1 MVDKT
6 IAYSNS
12 GGFWKTRYTF
22 VSSCYAFVDRCLIS
36 FNKFFTEAP
45 VWKHDDNGVARTKF
59 YGGEPSGSGI
69 AVTFNE
75 NPSQNKLYK
84 AFSLESTNNI
94 AGGLNIFTVNNSSN
108 PFQRKEIE
116 VGLLE
121 DRGGIM
127 YGHIGRETVAS
138 GANVKLVGR
147 IMGNNGVFSSAVIP
161 RNYMIQFAEGGKSNL
176 SKGIYLGDDGQ
187 NVNTPAATAGSKFF
201 IYNASPT
208 NGQAQYFTLL
218 STVGVGLPTTYT
230 AFPSDLTLYNQSFA
244 GGNTSEND
252 ISLAV
257 DLSETELF
265 NSYGQDLLDEV
276 YDTGNLYL
284 YSISPEAVNAE
295 DPKGQTA
302 DAVISLGSEPYELYA
317 LNVEYSPTDLDHSK

>member
-1 MVDKT
+1 MADKT

-36 FNKFFTEAP
+36 FNKAFTSAP
-45 VWKHDDNGVARTKF
+45 VWKHDDNNVARTRF
-59 YGGEPSGSGI
+59 YKGTPDGSGI

-84 AFSLESTNNI
+84 AFSLESTNNV
-94 AGGLNIFTVNNSSN
+94 AGLNIFTVNNSN
-108 PFQRKEIE
+108 IAQRKEIE
-116 VGLLE
+116 VGVLE

-127 YGHIGRETVAS
+127 YGHIGRETVVS

-147 IMGNNGVFSSAVIP
+147 ITGYSGEPSTFNSDGSFRM
-161 RNYMIQFAEGGKSNL
+161 NYTMQFAEGGKSNL
-176 SKGIYLGDDGQ
+176 SKGAYIGDNGVVQ
-187 NVNTPAATAGSKFF
+187 TEGATVGSKFF
-201 IYNASPT
+201 IYNAAAGD
-208 NGQAQYFTLL
+208 GQAQYFTTL
-218 STVGVGLPTTYT
+218 STVGITLPTTYA
-230 AFPSDLTLYNQSFA
+230 AFPSDLTLFNLSLG
-244 GGNTSEND
+244 GGNTSENN
-252 ISLAV
+252 ISLTVGLEPSENESYYQELV
-257 DLSETELF
+257 D
-265 NSYGQDLLDEV
+265 GV

-284 YSISPEAVNAE
+284 YSISPEAMNAE

-302 DAVISLGSEPYELYA
+302 DAVILLGSEPYELYA

>member
-1 MVDKT
+1 MADKT

-22 VSSCYAFVDRCLIS
+22 ASSCYAFVDRCLIS
-36 FNKFFTEAP
+36 FNKFFVNVP
-45 VWKHDDNGVARTKF
+45 VWKHDDNDVIRTRF
-59 YGGEPSGSGI
+59 YGVTGGSGI

-84 AFSLESTNNI
+84 AFSLESTNNV
-94 AGGLNIFTVNNSSN
+94 AGGLNVFTVNNSSN
-108 PFQRKEIE
+108 LLQRKEIE

-147 IMGNNGVFSSAVIP
+147 IISQSLDENESPVGYVM
-161 RNYMIQFAEGGKSNL
+161 QFAEGGKSNL
-176 SKGIYLGDDGQ
+176 FNYPGNL
-187 NVNTPAATAGSKFF
+187 TRFF
-201 IYNASPT
+201 IYNAST
-208 NGQAQYFTLL
+208 GTYFTNSIDNTEALPPL
-218 STVGVGLPTTYT
+218 TYAGLDP
-230 AFPSDLTLYNQSFA
+230 DLTLANTDQGAEGFA
-244 GGNTSEND
+244 NTTENS
-252 ISLAV
+252 I
-257 DLSETELF
+257 F
-265 NSYGQDLLDEV
+265 LDGVLIDPLDAE
-276 YDTGNLYL
+276 GEPIAGPFFL

-302 DAVISLGSEPYELYA
+302 DAVILLGSQPYELYA

>member
-1 MVDKT
+1 MADKT

-36 FNKFFTEAP
+36 FNKAFTSAP
-45 VWKHDDNGVARTKF
+45 VWKHDDNGVARTNF
-59 YGGEPSGSGI
+59 YNGGTDGSGI

-84 AFSLESTNNI
+84 AFSLESTNNV
-94 AGGLNIFTVNNSSN
+94 AGLNIFTVNNSSN
-108 PFQRKEIE
+108 LTQRKEIE
-116 VGLLE
+116 VGVLE

-147 IMGNNGVFSSAVIP
+147 IVSQSLNDQDEAVG
-161 RNYMIQFAEGGKSNL
+161 YVMQFAEGGKSNL
-176 SKGIYLGDDGQ
+176 FNYPGNL
-187 NVNTPAATAGSKFF
+187 TKFF
-201 IYNASPT
+201 IYNAST
-208 NGQAQYFTLL
+208 GAYFTNDLDATTPTPPL
-218 STVGVGLPTTYT
+218 TYAGL
-230 AFPSDLTLYNQSFA
+230 AANLTLSNTEQGADGFA
-244 GGNTSEND
+244 NTTENSIFLNGDLIDPLDDEGNP
-252 ISLAV
+252 IAGP
-257 DLSETELF
+257 F
-265 NSYGQDLLDEV
+265 F
-276 YDTGNLYL
+276 L
-284 YSISPEAVNAE
+284 YSISPEAINAE

-302 DAVISLGSEPYELYA
+302 DAVILLGSAEYELYA